1 MSRGME
7 QHAAALEGIAS
18 GASLDDFSQSD
29 VKGAPLLPLT
39 MEDAL
44 TRALA
49 SDFNRRALPPVVVE
63 QYAARAK
70 RLAAEYARDRDAL
83 NRAQLMRF

>member
-1 MSRGME
+1 M
-7 QHAAALEGIAS
+7 
-18 GASLDDFSQSD
+18 
-29 VKGAPLLPLT
+29 PLT